1 MKAGGNKPKV
11 KTAAMLGQ
19 GIMAFCFHKI
29 SLLDFCVRLWQG
41 ATSLVPDR
49 NQRESLPHLFQGSVR
64 NSKTAESQ
72 VSQRL
77 LQLSEKASIC
87 SLLEILIWKKED
99 KFLTNAFHQLC
110 LWNVVANHIGQFIHI
125 P

>member
-1 MKAGGNKPKV
+1 MFFLREPADKP
-11 KTAAMLGQ
+11 
-19 GIMAFCFHKI
+19 
-29 SLLDFCVRLWQG
+29 
-41 ATSLVPDR
+41 
-49 NQRESLPHLFQGSVR
+49 SVR
-64 NSKTAESQ
+64 TSMGSQLQPSPSSTAESQ

-99 KFLTNAFHQLC
+99 EFLTDAFYQLR
-110 LWNVVANHIGQFIHI
+110 LWNVVANHIHQFIHI